1 MTYTFTSKNTSVVIT
16 LSADNYQTAQ
26 EEIDNLIIP
35 EMNDF
40 RLEEIE
46 KD

>member
-1 MTYTFTSKNTSVVIT
+1 MTYVFASRNTSAVFT
-16 LSADNYQTAQ
+16 LSADTEKEAW
-26 EEIDNLIIP
+26 ELLKEFIIP

>member
-1 MTYTFTSKNTSVVIT
+1 MTYIFASRNTSVVIT
-16 LSADNYQTAQ
+16 LTADNDQEAQ
-26 EEIDNLIIP
+26 EEIHNLIIP

>member
-1 MTYTFTSKNTSVVIT
+1 MTYVFASRNTSVVIT
-16 LSADNYQTAQ
+16 LSEDT
-26 EEIDNLIIP
+26 EEEAWELLNSFIVP

>member
-1 MTYTFTSKNTSVVIT
+1 MTYIFASRNTSVVIT
-16 LSADNYQTAQ
+16 LTADNNQEAQ